1 MKKYEQVKEKI
12 KQDILDDKY
21 VPNQKIPSES
31 ELTILFEVSRHTVRK
46 AINDLVNEGWL
57 YTEQGSGT
65 YCADRSVSNS
75 SAGADRAIAL
85 ITTYIS
91 NYIFPSI
98 INGVESY
105 LSSKGYTL
113 LLYSTNNDF
122 KKERQ
127 CLENVMDRD
136 LAGLIVEPTKSSHPN
151 PNLKYYLD
159 LEMKGIP
166 YLMINAAYNEL
177 NPYSLLVD
185 DELGGFLQ
193 AEHLIQNGH
202 KNIAGF
208 FKSDDMQ
215 GVKRMKGFIRAHREY
230 KVPLNSDL
238 LLTYTTAGR
247 KKVLEEELSEILARS
262 ERPSAICFY
271 NDEVALAALNVI
283 RETGLSV
290 PDDLSIVGFDDS
302 YLAVASEV
310 KLTTIKH
317 PQFDMGVRAAKAI
330 IQLAEQKSNAGDPS
344 FVFEPA
350 LIIRQ
355 STAKL

>member
-12 KQDILDDKY
+12 KQAILEEKY

-31 ELTILFEVSRHTVRK
+31 ELTIRFEVSRHTVRK

-65 YCADRSVSNS
+65 YCADRSISQS
-75 SAGADRAIAL
+75 SSGADKAIAL

-122 KKERQ
+122 EKERQ
-127 CLENVMDRD
+127 CLENVMERD
-136 LAGLIVEPTKSSHPN
+136 LTGLIVEPTKSNHPN

-166 YLMINAAYNEL
+166 YLMINAAYSEL
-177 NPYSLLVD
+177 NPYSLTVD
-185 DELGGFLQ
+185 DELGGYLQ
-193 AEHLIQNGH
+193 AEHLIKEWH
-202 KNIAGF
+202 TNIAGL
-208 FKSDDMQ
+208 FKTDDMQ
-215 GVKRMKGFIRAHREY
+215 GVMRMKGFIRAHREY
-230 KVPLNSDL
+230 KIPIDSDM
-238 LLTYTTAGR
+238 LLTYTTSER
-247 KKVLEEELSEILARS
+247 EQVLEGEFANILARES
-262 ERPSAICFY
+262 RPSGICFY
-271 NDEVALAALNVI
+271 NDEVALAALDVI
-283 RETGLSV
+283 REAGLSV
-290 PDDLSIVGFDDS
+290 PNDLSIVGFDDS

-317 PQFDMGVRAAKAI
+317 PQYEMGVQAAKAI
-330 IQLAEQKSNAGDPS
+330 LQLVEQKDNANPS
-344 FVFEPA
+344 YVYEPV
-350 LIIRQ
+350 LIVRQ
-355 STAKL
+355 STKKI

>member
-12 KQDILDDKY
+12 KQAILEEKY

-31 ELTILFEVSRHTVRK
+31 ELTIRFEVSRHTVRK

-65 YCADRSVSNS
+65 YCADRSISQS
-75 SAGADRAIAL
+75 SSGADKAIAL

-122 KKERQ
+122 EKERQ
-127 CLENVMDRD
+127 CLENVMERD
-136 LAGLIVEPTKSSHPN
+136 LTGLIVEPTKSNHPN

-166 YLMINAAYNEL
+166 YLMINAAYSEL
-177 NPYSLLVD
+177 NPYSLTVD
-185 DELGGFLQ
+185 DELGGYLQ
-193 AEHLIQNGH
+193 AEHLIKEGH
-202 KNIAGF
+202 TNIAGL
-208 FKSDDMQ
+208 FKTDDMQ
-215 GVKRMKGFIRAHREY
+215 GVMRMKGFIRAHREY
-230 KVPLNSDL
+230 KIPIDSDM
-238 LLTYTTAGR
+238 LLTYTTSER
-247 KKVLEEELSEILARS
+247 EQVLEGEFANILAR
-262 ERPSAICFY
+262 ENRPSGICFY
-271 NDEVALAALNVI
+271 NDEVALAALDVI
-283 RETGLSV
+283 REAGLSV
-290 PDDLSIVGFDDS
+290 PNDLSIVGFDVS

-317 PQFDMGVRAAKAI
+317 PQYEMGVQAAKTI
-330 IQLAEQKSNAGDPS
+330 LQLVEQKDNANPS
-344 FVFEPA
+344 YVYEPV
-350 LIIRQ
+350 LIVRQ
-355 STAKL
+355 STKKI